1 MAVKGIMRLKLV
13 LTLEIAFAGIYLA
26 LTRSLLVIYLTSIG
40 FTVGYISAMVVASSI
55 ASLILSII
63 LYKFPKFMVRKV
75 RMKFILAHAGERI
88 FWIPIALTS
97 NIYVITASY
106 TVLSISSTVLGVFMN
121 LLIYSSFDEAGIRD
135 ITAKRTAAYN
145 LTNVIGLILS
155 IFLLAI
161 LPPEIKFQT
170 IFIMGSLIG
179 LLSTAMITFA
189 DMSKMEE
196 VKIPPA
202 IERPEQFFSISSFLL
217 AFLTSSNLLGIFWQ
231 PYLMNVLRAP
241 DYVAA
246 GINFAGTFASILGSA
261 LWAKRSLRTFRIA
274 LASSLITPIAAI
286 LIPIPSVH
294 IGVSA
299 FNGVVGTGAAF
310 LGNFLFAR
318 YLSRFGILRSSII
331 MILLSNLSQLLAT
344 PFGIIFGQDYMIL
357 FISVLLLMIS
367 SNFLALL
374 TIPEVA
380 MVPAHAAR
388 TYSYLL
394 YTTSLMGYSLIVETT
409 VEAIT
414 LTLRLLALALIL
426 IILYILYRLVWFLA
440 TI

>member
-1 MAVKGIMRLKLV
+1 MRLKLI

-40 FTVGYISAMVVASSI
+40 LTVGYISAMVVASST

-63 LYKFPKFMVRKV
+63 LYKFPRFVARKV
-75 RMKFILAHAGERI
+75 RVKFILAHAGERI
-88 FWIPIALTS
+88 FWIPMVLTS
-97 NIYVITASY
+97 NMYVITLSY
-106 TVLSISSTVLGVFMN
+106 MILSMSSTILGVFMN

-135 ITAKRTAAYN
+135 VTAKRTAAYN
-145 LTNVIGLILS
+145 FTNVIGSILS
-155 IFLLAI
+155 ILLLAI
-161 LPPEIKFQT
+161 LPPEVKFQI
-170 IFIMGSLIG
+170 IFITGSLIG
-179 LLSTAMITFA
+179 LLSTLMISLA
-189 DMSKMEE
+189 DMSKMEGVE
-196 VKIPPA
+196 IPPA

-217 AFLTSSNLLGIFWQ
+217 AFLTSNNLLGIFWQ
-231 PYLMNVLRAP
+231 PYLMNVLNAP

-274 LASSLITPIAAI
+274 LASAILTPITAI
-286 LIPIPSVH
+286 LIPIPSAH
-294 IGVSA
+294 IGISA
-299 FNGVVGTGAAF
+299 FNGVVGTGAVF

-318 YLSRFGILRSSII
+318 YLSRFGVLRSSII
-331 MILLSNLSQLLAT
+331 MVLLSNLSQLLAT
-344 PFGIIFGQDYMIL
+344 PFGIIFSQNYMIL

-380 MVPAHAAR
+380 VVPAHAAR

-394 YTTSLMGYSLIVETT
+394 YTTSLTGYSFIVETT
-409 VEAIT
+409 MEAIT
-414 LTLRLLALALIL
+414 LTLRLLALTLVL
-426 IILYILYRLVWFLA
+426 IILYILYRLVWLLA